1 MDLDARTLAVSGG
14 QRARR
19 GFWLGVLLP
28 AVMALAAVGFG
39 VPAFAAAGSLPAP
52 PCATGAASDA
62 AAFADPPKARIW
74 HSRDLGDWRPPACFG
89 WPPMDLNLVTALSGT
104 FAFDGGGDELLARFG
119 AASDWKGIRYWS
131 ASDRRWETFITDST
145 ALEGFEHQQRRPDF
159 TLAELKSGTDFYFLR
174 ADNRSSKP
182 VVYRMQVA
190 EAGPDRLVVKIGN
203 VSPITALVFTLFD
216 SGDIQS
222 TYFLE
227 KIGPG
232 RWGYYAL
239 TVMHEGA
246 MVIGNQ
252 DESYLTRTIA
262 IFRHLAGIPTDQ
274 EPPLVP

>member
-1 MDLDARTLAVSGG
+1 MRGLGLAGLLLVPLLGATLSGG
-14 QRARR
+14 
-19 GFWLGVLLP
+19 P
-28 AVMALAAVGFG
+28 ALAA
-39 VPAFAAAGSLPAP
+39 AGALPAP
-52 PCATGAASDA
+52 PCATDGAADA

-74 HSRDLGDWRPPACFG
+74 HSRDLGDWQPPACFG
-89 WPPMDLNLVTALSGT
+89 WPPMDLNLVTALSGS
-104 FAFDGGGDELLARFG
+104 FAFAGGGDELLARFG
-119 AASDWKGIRYWS
+119 AASDWKGVRYWS
-131 ASDRRWETFITDST
+131 ASDRRWETFIIDSA
-145 ALEGFEHQQRRPDF
+145 ALVDFEHQQRRPDF
-159 TLAELKSGTDFYFLR
+159 TPAELKRGGDFYFLR
-174 ADNRSSKP
+174 ADNRSSTP
-182 VVYRMQVA
+182 VIYRMQIA

-203 VSPITALVFTLFD
+203 VSPISALIFTLFD

-246 MVIGNQ
+246 MVLGNQ